1 MQRACDVSTIAAYRT
16 HHTEHRALR
25 RATQLSL
32 CVSLCLSLSLA
43 PFLCVCACTLI
54 GWDPITEPAAG
65 GLPPGRTTEIRPGTP
80 IIIFTFTRHRGD
92 FRCELPTRQEAR
104 AGARCDAEFFPPCAA
119 ADRVPALPR
128 LLRGGARGG
137 GETETMRRRQMS
149 ERRTEGE
156 GEGQRYTQ

>member
-1 MQRACDVSTIAAYRT
+1 MGRDEGRCKEHVMLVRLPLTARTTQSTERYAAL
-16 HHTEHRALR
+16 HN
-25 RATQLSL
+25 SL
-32 CVSLCLSLSLA
+32 CVSLSVSLCLSLSLA

-54 GWDPITEPAAG
+54 GWDPITEPAAAC
-65 GLPPGRTTEIRPGTP
+65 LPPGGTTEIRPGTP

-128 LLRGGARGG
+128 LLRGGAGG
-137 GETETMRRRQMS
+137 G
-149 ERRTEGE
+149 G
-156 GEGQRYTQ
+156 GQRQ